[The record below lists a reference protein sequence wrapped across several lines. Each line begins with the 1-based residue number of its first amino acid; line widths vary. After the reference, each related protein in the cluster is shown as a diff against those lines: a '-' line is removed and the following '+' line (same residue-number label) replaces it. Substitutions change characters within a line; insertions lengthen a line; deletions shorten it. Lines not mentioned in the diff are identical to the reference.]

1 MSTVMVSI
9 ILIGGIVL
17 LIMAFNMLNKRNR
30 KKKEQELISLF
41 NQTGEKHGLSFS
53 SQEILHHKVIGL
65 DGINKKF
72 VMVGDGQES
81 NIVSLD
87 EVKNCVMKKNFET
100 YKAVDKKDSGYEK
113 FVSSIVLLFEFKNK
127 KQPVQVSFYDNLLHP
142 VAEEKI
148 METKAKDW
156 ETILSK
162 MISSSEEV
170 RA

>member
-1 MSTVMVSI
+1 MSTVIVSV

-17 LIMAFNMLNKRNR
+17 LITAFKMLNKRNR

-65 DGINKKF
+65 DGINRKF
-72 VMVGDGQES
+72 VIVNDKEES
-81 NIVSLD
+81 SIISLD
-87 EVKNCVMKKNFET
+87 EIKSCVMKKNFET
-100 YKAVDKKDSGYEK
+100 YQAVDKKDSGHEK
-113 FVSSIVLLFEFKNK
+113 FVTSIGLFFEYKNK
-127 KQPVQVSFYDNLLHP
+127 KQPTQVLFYDNLLHP
-142 VAEEKI
+142 AIEEKI

-156 ETILSK
+156 ETVLSK
-162 MISSSEEV
+162 MIVSSEKV